1 MIQAFLLR
9 RWWLFRQRIF
19 STITLV
25 VVLPIIIHLAL
36 TLGIGNIILE
46 TITRFSYQK
55 WLYPGLVFI
64 VNTVVIIPIIYRE
77 FFDLRINSKT
87 LITLSLTPLSKL
99 QLIGLLLLTALIEA
113 TIFSMVAMI
122 IFLYLM
128 DLSLSM
134 LDLLYIFVSM
144 NLFGLIVSNGL
155 ITISLL
161 TDRINTIF
169 IVTFIFFFF
178 IIFSSELLF
187 EFEFYPHRISAV
199 LDNLPTSMVSNW
211 CRSLM
216 FNGYFYWTL
225 FLTPLGV
232 GLVWIIFNS
241 VLLKRTL
248 RQ

>member
-1 MIQAFLLR
+1 LIQAFLLR

-64 VNTVVIIPIIYRE
+64 VNIVVIIPIIYRE
-77 FFDLRINSKT
+77 FFDFRINSKT
-87 LITLSLTPLSKL
+87 LITVSLTLLSKL
-99 QLIGLLLLTALIEA
+99 QLLGLLLLTALMEA
-113 TIFSMVAMI
+113 TIFSLVALI

-134 LDLLYIFVSM
+134 LDLLYIIVAM

-155 ITISLL
+155 ITLSLL
-161 TDRINTIF
+161 TDRINTFF
-169 IVTFIFFFF
+169 IVTFILFLF

-187 EFEFYPHRISAV
+187 EFEFYPLRISAV
-199 LDNLPTSMVSNW
+199 LEKLPTSMISNW
-211 CRSLM
+211 CRGLI
-216 FNGYFYWTL
+216 FNGYFDWTF
-225 FLTPLGV
+225 FLTPLGI
-232 GLVWIIFNS
+232 GLVWTTINA

>member
-1 MIQAFLLR
+1 MQTFLLR
-9 RWWLFRQRIF
+9 RWWLFRRRIF
-19 STITLV
+19 STMTFV
-25 VVLPIIIHLAL
+25 VALPIIIHLAL

-46 TITRFSYQK
+46 TITKFSYQK
-55 WLYPGLVFI
+55 WLYPGLVLI
-64 VNTVVIIPIIYRE
+64 VNTIVIIPIIYRE
-77 FFDLRINSKT
+77 FFDLRVNSRT

-99 QLIGLLLLTALIEA
+99 QLIGLLLLTALAEA
-113 TIFSMVAMI
+113 TIFSMVAMT

-128 DLSLSM
+128 DLSLSI
-134 LDLLYIFVSM
+134 LDLLYILVAL
-144 NLFGLIVSNGL
+144 NIFGLIVSNGL

-161 TDRINTIF
+161 TDRINTFF

-187 EFEFYPHRISAV
+187 EFQFYPFRISAV
-199 LDNLPTSMVSNW
+199 FENLPTSMVSNW

-216 FNGYFYWTL
+216 FNGNFYWTL
-225 FLTPLGV
+225 FLTPLGI

-241 VLLKRTL
+241 VLLKRKL

>member
-1 MIQAFLLR
+1 MQTFLLR
-9 RWWLFRQRIF
+9 RWWLFRRRIF
-19 STITLV
+19 STMTFV
-25 VVLPIIIHLAL
+25 VALPIIIHLAL

-46 TITRFSYQK
+46 TITKFSYQK
-55 WLYPGLVFI
+55 WLYPGLVLI
-64 VNTVVIIPIIYRE
+64 VNTIVIIPIIYRE
-77 FFDLRINSKT
+77 FFDLRVNSRT

-99 QLIGLLLLTALIEA
+99 QLIGLLLLTALAEA
-113 TIFSMVAMI
+113 TIFSMVAMT

-128 DLSLSM
+128 DLSLSI
-134 LDLLYIFVSM
+134 LDLLYILVAM
-144 NLFGLIVSNGL
+144 NIFGLIVSNGL

-161 TDRINTIF
+161 TDRINTFF

-187 EFEFYPHRISAV
+187 EFQFYPFMISAV
-199 LDNLPTSMVSNW
+199 FENLPTSMVSNW

-216 FNGYFYWTL
+216 FNGNFYWTL
-225 FLTPLGV
+225 FITPLCI

-241 VLLKRTL
+241 VLLKRKL

>member
-1 MIQAFLLR
+1 MQTFLLG
-9 RWWLFRQRIF
+9 RWWLFRRRIF
-19 STITLV
+19 STMTFV
-25 VVLPIIIHLAL
+25 VALPIIIHLAL

-46 TITRFSYQK
+46 TITKFSYQK
-55 WLYPGLVFI
+55 WLYPGLVLI
-64 VNTVVIIPIIYRE
+64 VNTIVIIPIIYRE
-77 FFDLRINSKT
+77 FFDLRVNSRT

-99 QLIGLLLLTALIEA
+99 QLIGLLLLTVLIEA
-113 TIFSMVAMI
+113 TIFSLVSMT

-134 LDLLYIFVSM
+134 LDLLYILVSM
-144 NLFGLIVSNGL
+144 NIFGLIVCNGL

-161 TDRINTIF
+161 TDRINTFF

-187 EFEFYPHRISAV
+187 EFEFYPLSISAV
-199 LDNLPTSMVSNW
+199 LENLPTSMVSNW

-216 FNGYFYWTL
+216 FNGNFYWTL
-225 FLTPLGV
+225 SITPLV
-232 GLVWIIFNS
+232 IGLVWIIFNS
-241 VLLKRTL
+241 VLLKRKL

>member
-1 MIQAFLLR
+1 MQTFLLR
-9 RWWLFRQRIF
+9 RWWLFRRRIF
-19 STITLV
+19 STMTFV
-25 VVLPIIIHLAL
+25 VALPIIIHLAL

-46 TITRFSYQK
+46 TITKFSYQK
-55 WLYPGLVFI
+55 WLYPGLVLI
-64 VNTVVIIPIIYRE
+64 VNTIVIIPIIYRE
-77 FFDLRINSKT
+77 FFDLRVNSRT

-99 QLIGLLLLTALIEA
+99 QLIGLLLLTALAEA
-113 TIFSMVAMI
+113 TVFSMVAMT

-128 DLSLSM
+128 DLSLSI
-134 LDLLYIFVSM
+134 LDLLYILVAM
-144 NLFGLIVSNGL
+144 NIFGLIVSNGL

-161 TDRINTIF
+161 TDRINTFF

-187 EFEFYPHRISAV
+187 EFQFYPFRISAV
-199 LDNLPTSMVSNW
+199 FENLPTSMVSNW

-216 FNGYFYWTL
+216 FNGNFYWTL
-225 FLTPLGV
+225 FLTPLGI

>member
-1 MIQAFLLR
+1 MQTFLLR
-9 RWWLFRQRIF
+9 RWWLFRRRIF
-19 STITLV
+19 STMTFV
-25 VVLPIIIHLAL
+25 VALPIIIHLAL

-46 TITRFSYQK
+46 TITKFSYQK
-55 WLYPGLVFI
+55 WLYPGLVLI
-64 VNTVVIIPIIYRE
+64 VNTIVIIPIIYRE
-77 FFDLRINSKT
+77 FFDLRVNSRT

-99 QLIGLLLLTALIEA
+99 QLIGLLLLTVLIEA
-113 TIFSMVAMI
+113 TIFSIVAMI

-134 LDLLYIFVSM
+134 LDLLYILVSM

-161 TDRINTIF
+161 TDRINTFF

-187 EFEFYPHRISAV
+187 EFQFYPFRISAMFE
-199 LDNLPTSMVSNW
+199 NLPTSMVSNW

-216 FNGYFYWTL
+216 FNGNFYWTL
-225 FLTPLGV
+225 FLTPLGI
-232 GLVWIIFNS
+232 GLVWTTINT

>member
-1 MIQAFLLR
+1 M
-9 RWWLFRQRIF
+9 
-19 STITLV
+19 
-25 VVLPIIIHLAL
+25 
-36 TLGIGNIILE
+36 E
-46 TITRFSYQK
+46 TIAKFSYQK
-55 WLYPGLVFI
+55 WLYPGLVLI
-64 VNTVVIIPIIYRE
+64 VNTVMIIPIIYRD
-77 FFDLRINSKT
+77 FFDLRVNSRT
-87 LITLSLTPLSKL
+87 LITLSLTPLSKI
-99 QLIGLLLLTALIEA
+99 QLVGFLLLTALVEA

-134 LDLLYIFVSM
+134 LDLLYIIVAM

-155 ITISLL
+155 ITLSLL
-161 TDRINTIF
+161 TDRINTFF
-169 IVTFIFFFF
+169 IVTFIFFLF

-225 FLTPLGV
+225 FLTPLGI
-232 GLVWIIFNS
+232 GLVWTIFNS

>member
-1 MIQAFLLR
+1 MQTFLLR
-9 RWWLFRQRIF
+9 RWWLFRRRIF
-19 STITLV
+19 STMTFV
-25 VVLPIIIHLAL
+25 VALPIIIHLAL

-46 TITRFSYQK
+46 TITKFSYQK
-55 WLYPGLVFI
+55 WLYPGLVLI
-64 VNTVVIIPIIYRE
+64 VNTIVIIPIIYRE
-77 FFDLRINSKT
+77 FFDLRVNSRT

-99 QLIGLLLLTALIEA
+99 QLIGLLLLTALAEA
-113 TIFSMVAMI
+113 TIFSMVAMT

-128 DLSLSM
+128 DLSLSI
-134 LDLLYIFVSM
+134 LDLLYILVAL
-144 NLFGLIVSNGL
+144 NIFGLIVSNGL

-161 TDRINTIF
+161 TDRINTFF

-187 EFEFYPHRISAV
+187 EFQFYPFMISAV
-199 LDNLPTSMVSNW
+199 FENLPTSMVSNW

-216 FNGYFYWTL
+216 FNGNFYWTL
-225 FLTPLGV
+225 FITPLGI

-241 VLLKRTL
+241 VLLKRKL

>member
-1 MIQAFLLR
+1 MIKAFLFR
-9 RWWLFRQRIF
+9 RWWLLRRRIF
-19 STITLV
+19 STMAFV
-25 VVLPIIIHLAL
+25 VALPIIIHLAL
-36 TLGIGNIILE
+36 TLGIGNIIFE
-46 TITRFSYQK
+46 TSTKLSYQK

-64 VNTVVIIPIIYRE
+64 VNTIVMIPIIYRE
-77 FFDLRINSKT
+77 FFDLRVNSRT

-99 QLIGLLLLTALIEA
+99 QLIGLLLLTALVEA
-113 TIFSMVAMI
+113 TIFSLVAMI

-128 DLSLSM
+128 DLSFNM
-134 LDLLYIFVSM
+134 LDLLYILVAM

-161 TDRINTIF
+161 TDRINTFF

-187 EFEFYPHRISAV
+187 EFEFYPFRITAV
-199 LDNLPTSMVSNW
+199 LENLPTSMVSNW

-225 FLTPLGV
+225 FLTPLGITNLQH
-232 GLVWIIFNS
+232 GLIFPSGPMN
-241 VLLKRTL
+241 
-248 RQ
+248 

>member
-1 MIQAFLLR
+1 MQTFLLR
-9 RWWLFRQRIF
+9 RWWLFRRRIF
-19 STITLV
+19 STMTFV
-25 VVLPIIIHLAL
+25 VALPIIIHLAL

-46 TITRFSYQK
+46 TITKFSYQK
-55 WLYPGLVFI
+55 WLYPGLVLI
-64 VNTVVIIPIIYRE
+64 VNTIVIIPIIYRD
-77 FFDLRINSKT
+77 FFDLRVNSRT

-99 QLIGLLLLTALIEA
+99 QLIGLLLLTALAEA
-113 TIFSMVAMI
+113 TIFSMVAMT

-128 DLSLSM
+128 DLSLTI
-134 LDLLYIFVSM
+134 LDLLYILVAM
-144 NLFGLIVSNGL
+144 NLFGFIVSNGL

-161 TDRINTIF
+161 TDRINTFF

-187 EFEFYPHRISAV
+187 EFQFYPFRISAV
-199 LDNLPTSMVSNW
+199 FENLPTSMVSNW

-216 FNGYFYWTL
+216 FNGNFYWTL
-225 FLTPLGV
+225 FITPLCV

-241 VLLKRTL
+241 VLLKRKL

>member
-1 MIQAFLLR
+1 MQTFLLR
-9 RWWLFRQRIF
+9 RWWLFRRRIF
-19 STITLV
+19 STMTFV
-25 VVLPIIIHLAL
+25 VALPIIIHLAL

-46 TITRFSYQK
+46 TITKFSYQK
-55 WLYPGLVFI
+55 WLYPGLVLI
-64 VNTVVIIPIIYRE
+64 VNTIVIIPIIYRE
-77 FFDLRINSKT
+77 FFDLRVNSRT

-99 QLIGLLLLTALIEA
+99 QLIGLLLLAALAEA
-113 TIFSMVAMI
+113 TIFSMVAMT

-128 DLSLSM
+128 DLSLSI
-134 LDLLYIFVSM
+134 LDLLYILVAM
-144 NLFGLIVSNGL
+144 NIFGLIVSNGL

-161 TDRINTIF
+161 TDRINTFF

-187 EFEFYPHRISAV
+187 EFQFYPFRISAV
-199 LDNLPTSMVSNW
+199 FENLPTSMVSNW

-216 FNGYFYWTL
+216 FNGNFYWTL
-225 FLTPLGV
+225 FITPLGI

-241 VLLKRTL
+241 VLLKRKL

>member
-1 MIQAFLLR
+1 MQTFLLR
-9 RWWLFRQRIF
+9 RWWLFRRRIF
-19 STITLV
+19 STMTFV
-25 VVLPIIIHLAL
+25 VALPIIIHLAL

-46 TITRFSYQK
+46 TITKFSYQK
-55 WLYPGLVFI
+55 WLYPGLVLI
-64 VNTVVIIPIIYRE
+64 VNTIVIIPIIYRD
-77 FFDLRINSKT
+77 FFDLRVNSRT

-113 TIFSMVAMI
+113 TIFSIVAMI

-134 LDLLYIFVSM
+134 LDLLYILVSM

-161 TDRINTIF
+161 TDRINTFF
-169 IVTFIFFFF
+169 IGTFIFFFF

-187 EFEFYPHRISAV
+187 EFQFYPFRISAV
-199 LDNLPTSMVSNW
+199 FENLPTSMVSNW

-216 FNGYFYWTL
+216 FNGNFYWTL
-225 FLTPLGV
+225 FITPLGI

-241 VLLKRTL
+241 VLLKRKL

>member
-1 MIQAFLLR
+1 MIKAFLFR
-9 RWWLFRQRIF
+9 RWWLFRRRIF
-19 STITLV
+19 STMAFV
-25 VVLPIIIHLAL
+25 VALPIIIHLAL
-36 TLGIGNIILE
+36 TLGIGNIIFE
-46 TITRFSYQK
+46 TSTKLSYQK

-64 VNTVVIIPIIYRE
+64 VNTIVMIPIIYRE
-77 FFDLRINSKT
+77 FFDLRVNSRT

-99 QLIGLLLLTALIEA
+99 HLIGLLLLTALVEA
-113 TIFSMVAMI
+113 TIFSLVAMT

-128 DLSLSM
+128 DLSFNM
-134 LDLLYIFVSM
+134 LDLLYILVAM

-161 TDRINTIF
+161 TDRINTFF

-187 EFEFYPHRISAV
+187 QFEFYPFRITAV
-199 LDNLPTSMVSNW
+199 LENLPTSMVSNW

-225 FLTPLGV
+225 FLPPLV
-232 GLVWIIFNS
+232 IGLVWIIFNS
-241 VLLKRTL
+241 LLLKRTI

>member
-134 LDLLYIFVSM
+134 LDLLYILVSM

-211 CRSLM
+211 CRSFM
-216 FNGYFYWTL
+216 FNGYFDWTL
-225 FLTPLGV
+225 FLTPLGI
-232 GLVWIIFNS
+232 GLVWTIFNS

>member
-1 MIQAFLLR
+1 LIQAFLLR

-36 TLGIGNIILE
+36 TLGIGNIVLE
-46 TITRFSYQK
+46 TITRLSYQK
-55 WLYPGLVFI
+55 WLYPGLVLI
-64 VNTVVIIPIIYRE
+64 VNAVVIIPIIYRE
-77 FFDLRINSKT
+77 FFDLRVNSRT

-99 QLIGLLLLTALIEA
+99 QLIGLLLLTTLIEA

-134 LDLLYIFVSM
+134 LDLLYILVSM

-161 TDRINTIF
+161 TDRINTFF

-225 FLTPLGV
+225 FLTPLGI
-232 GLVWIIFNS
+232 GLVWTIFNS

>member
-1 MIQAFLLR
+1 MQTFLLR
-9 RWWLFRQRIF
+9 RWWLFRRRIF
-19 STITLV
+19 STMTFV
-25 VVLPIIIHLAL
+25 VALPIIIHLAL

-46 TITRFSYQK
+46 TITKFSYQK
-55 WLYPGLVFI
+55 WLYPGLVLI
-64 VNTVVIIPIIYRE
+64 VNTIVIIPIIYRE
-77 FFDLRINSKT
+77 FFDLRVNSRT

-99 QLIGLLLLTALIEA
+99 QLIGLLLLTALAEA
-113 TIFSMVAMI
+113 TVFSMVAMT

-128 DLSLSM
+128 DLSLSI
-134 LDLLYIFVSM
+134 LDLLYILVAM
-144 NLFGLIVSNGL
+144 NIFGLIVSNGL

-161 TDRINTIF
+161 TDRINTFF

-187 EFEFYPHRISAV
+187 EFQFYPFRISAV
-199 LDNLPTSMVSNW
+199 FENLPTSMVSNW

-216 FNGYFYWTL
+216 FNGNFYWTL
-225 FLTPLGV
+225 FITPLCV

-241 VLLKRTL
+241 VLLKRKL